1 MKGLAFDLGS
11 NTGVASFTDAKLT
24 HVQLLKLKSDYF
36 GTTLTSFKK
45 ALYKLLKTDP
55 DWLAYEEVMVK
66 NKYHAEIHFG
76 MVGLLA
82 MAAHHRLIPLVGI
95 NTMTMKK
102 QVVGTG
108 KAKKEQVVA
117 EVLQRYPHLRSA
129 ELNHDM
135 ADAICVG
142 LTAISMMELP
152 EEEHQDGNQHEQ
164 AGLHL
169 QQDGNRVPL

>member
-11 NTGVASFTDAKLT
+11 STGVASFTNDKLT
-24 HVQLLKLKSDYF
+24 KVELLKLKSDYF
-36 GTTLTSFKK
+36 GTTLTAFKR
-45 ALYKLLKTDP
+45 AMHQLLKADP

-82 MAAHHRLIPLVGI
+82 MAGYDRNIPLVGI

-102 QVVGTG
+102 LIVGTG
-108 KAKKEQVVA
+108 KAKKEQVIA
-117 EVLQRYPHLRSA
+117 EVLKRYPHLKNQ

-142 LTAISMMELP
+142 LTAINKMELP
-152 EEEHQDGNQHEQ
+152 RKEQQEE
-164 AGLHL
+164 AA
-169 QQDGNRVPL
+169 